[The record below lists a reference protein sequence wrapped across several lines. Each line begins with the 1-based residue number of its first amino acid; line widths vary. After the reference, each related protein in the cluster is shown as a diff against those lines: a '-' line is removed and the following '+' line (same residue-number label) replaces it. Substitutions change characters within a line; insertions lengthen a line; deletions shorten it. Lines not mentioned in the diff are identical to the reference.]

1 MALIIDYSCLPP
13 KNINTTLAQKT
24 SKKSSYVMNPDEQF
38 WDYVDEEGKQ
48 CWIKY
53 KDYLKYIIPDF
64 KLVFGDLVTAVI
76 KEEHDKS
83 FQFKIPFRLDGNTVH
98 FHFIPGWVDFTD
110 EMRLTCLG
118 EIRTIKFLRRYLRYL
133 TCNEVEFSIKL
144 HYKSTHSKNL
154 DTGCDIGFHIYE
166 IKLN

>member
-13 KNINTTLAQKT
+13 KNTNFIPKKT
-24 SKKSSYVMNPDEQF
+24 SKKSSYIMNPDEQF

-83 FQFKIPFRLDGNTVH
+83 FQFKIPFHLDGNTTYLH
-98 FHFIPGWVDFTD
+98 FRPGWVDFTD
-110 EMRLTCLG
+110 ERRLTCLG